1 MSHTNK
7 TNFSLFALVLAIGYS
22 IYQFI
27 NTDYA
32 AFGLHFR
39 YLTIWGL
46 TLAMVCHGTLW
57 IDRRA
62 NQNERFLPFIAAS
75 AVLNIMVM
83 YLYWKLYFTDPSLV
97 NGENSP
103 VWFQEYYL
111 HLLGPLLI
119 VFDALFLSKAARHIR
134 GLMYSIVI
142 CLAYVAWSEILVG
155 PLNDKPVGSVTSG
168 LPYPFLNNMDI
179 MGRATFYGSTIALA
193 IGVFVALWIISFI
206 ARKLSRAT

>member
-1 MSHTNK
+1 MTHANK
-7 TNFSLFALVLAIGYS
+7 TKFSLFALVLAIGYS
-22 IYQFI
+22 IYQFM

-32 AFGLHFR
+32 SFGWHFR

-57 IDRRA
+57 LDRRT
-62 NQNERFLPFIAAS
+62 QSKERFLPLIAAT

-83 YLYWKLYFTDPSLV
+83 YLYWKLFFTDPTLV

-111 HLLGPLLI
+111 HLVGPVLI

-134 GLMYSIVI
+134 GLMYSVVI

-155 PLNDKPVGSVTSG
+155 PLNAKPVGSVTSG
-168 LPYPFLNNMDI
+168 LPYPFLNNMDM

-193 IGVFVALWIISFI
+193 IAVFVVLWIICFI
-206 ARKLSRAT
+206 ARKLSKAS